1 MCRKFSGHQRL
12 PYVNMGEAARS
23 SLRCLT
29 LAARNIHNTHS
40 IMSNLSVTLPESTI
54 VGFLESEY
62 ECAVDIELLV
72 GIGVYSRKDHAV
84 RALKKN
90 FEEGIDFSSSKGR
103 ASQQGVSATC
113 YFLTSDCFKQMCMM
127 AETEFGRAVRKYY
140 LEVERRWKESRK
152 TSQAPYHWQRL
163 QTFSEKTGRLPAGY
177 FCIFQEITPLVRDLE
192 SLGYHL
198 PENAIIDS
206 SIGKRFCE
214 HLRNECQI
222 DPDVVC
228 RTYKHWY
235 PGRRWSVD
243 ANLYPLNL
251 IGVFREWLEYQYY
264 HEYLIPYFKGRRDP
278 KALQAASRF
287 LGLLPSQ

>member
-1 MCRKFSGHQRL
+1 
-12 PYVNMGEAARS
+12 
-23 SLRCLT
+23 
-29 LAARNIHNTHS
+29 
-40 IMSNLSVTLPESTI
+40 MSNLSVTLPESTI

-72 GIGVYSRKDHAV
+72 DIGVYSRKSTAV
-84 RALKKN
+84 DALKRN
-90 FEEGIDFSSSKGR
+90 FVEGVEFCSSNRKTSQGGR
-103 ASQQGVSATC
+103 PSVS

-152 TSQAPYHWQRL
+152 NSQAPYHWQRL
-163 QTFSEKTGRLPAGY
+163 QTFREKTGRIPTGW

-192 SLGYHL
+192 SYGYIL

-222 DPDVVC
+222 DPDEVC
-228 RTYKHWY
+228 RTYRHWY

-278 KALQAASRF
+278 EALQAVSRF
-287 LGLLPSQ
+287 LGLLPSN